1 MVSVGIPSIWLDHTL
16 LNGGCRWVTV
26 AYLFLLAN
34 RFSFQEKERSADR
47 LRKTGSE
54 IVPQGA
60 LPGAGVA
67 IRADKARKM
76 PLQEK
81 RQRHVSVIQ

>member
-54 IVPQGA
+54 IVPRA
-60 LPGAGVA
+60 LSPG
-67 IRADKARKM
+67 RAWQYALTRREKCRYKRKGSDM
-76 PLQEK
+76 F
-81 RQRHVSVIQ
+81 R